1 MYRSDTNGHF
11 NTIYILGARGVG
23 KTSLL
28 NILLGREYDENV
40 RKSKIGIT
48 TYYKRDDKDLIF
60 KELTDDENFTFTKI
74 LKNSLE
80 EIILIIIVFDI
91 DDEDTLEYAKSLILF
106 INNNI
111 TYNLGIQIILMGNK
125 YDSKKINNAKIK
137 VNQIEAENF
146 VVDIDNCSF
155 YELSCKTGL
164 NIDIIEKTIQ
174 ELLDLPLLIL
184 TVSILF
190 KSSLSISFEFLK

>member
-48 TYYKRDDKDLIF
+48 TYYKQDDKDLIF

-164 NIDIIEKTIQ
+164 NIDIIEKTIN
-174 ELLDLPLLIL
+174 EFLYL
-184 TVSILF
+184 TLNYCLNEKKNF
-190 KSSLSISFEFLK
+190 KSHQHQNLLH